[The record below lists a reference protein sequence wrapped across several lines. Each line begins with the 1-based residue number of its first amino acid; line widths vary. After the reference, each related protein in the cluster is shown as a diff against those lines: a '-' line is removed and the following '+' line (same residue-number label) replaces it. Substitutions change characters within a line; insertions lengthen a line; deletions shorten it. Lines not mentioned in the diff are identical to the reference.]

1 MTALLWPMTLG
12 LGLFLGGMRLMRLG
26 LLAMTGDKLQRWLLA
41 FTRTPA
47 RGMITGTAI
56 TMLVQSSSAVTVIT
70 IGLVNARLLT
80 FPQTV
85 GIILGTNIG
94 TTFTTQLIALNPHKL
109 ALPLFV
115 IGGAMYFFRHK
126 WLKALGA
133 SFAGFGCVFLGIR
146 MMQSIAGPLQE
157 TEFFL
162 ATLAGEHASSLNGI
176 VIGAAFTALLHS
188 SSAVTALTMGF
199 LNEHVLSLAMGIAI
213 ILGSNIG
220 TCITAVLAAFG
231 GSTAAKQVAWVHV
244 FLNVAGVLLFW
255 PFIEPL
261 ADIVRALTNQPDVQ
275 IAHAQTLFNVIC
287 SVLAL
292 PFAHPIARLARS
304 FIKDR

>member
-1 MTALLWPMTLG
+1 MTALLWPMFAG

-26 LLAMTGDKLQRWLLA
+26 LLAIAGDKLQRWLLT
-41 FTRTPA
+41 FTRTPS
-47 RGMITGTAI
+47 RGMITGTLI

-109 ALPLFV
+109 ALPLFM
-115 IGGAMYFFRHK
+115 IGGVMYFVRHTFI
-126 WLKALGA
+126 KALGA
-133 SFAGFGCVFLGIR
+133 SLAGFGCIFLGIR
-146 MMQSIAGPLQE
+146 MMQAITGPLQE
-157 TEFFL
+157 SHFFL
-162 ATLAGEHASSLNGI
+162 STLAGEHASNLNGI
-176 VIGAAFTALLHS
+176 VLGAAFTALLHS
-188 SSAVTALTMGF
+188 GSAVTALTMGF
-199 LNEHVLSLAMGIAI
+199 VNEHILSLTMGIAI
-213 ILGSNIG
+213 ILGSNVG
-220 TCITAVLAAFG
+220 TCITAILAAI
-231 GSTAAKQVAWVHV
+231 GSSAAAKQVAWVHV

-255 PFIEPL
+255 PFIGPL
-261 ADIVRALTNQPDVQ
+261 ADLLQMLTNHPDVQ

-292 PFAHPIARLARS
+292 PFVNMIARLARMA
-304 FIKDR
+304 IPDE

>member
-1 MTALLWPMTLG
+1 MTALLWPMFAG

-26 LLAMTGDKLQRWLLA
+26 LLAIAGDKLQRWLLT
-41 FTRTPA
+41 FTRTPS
-47 RGMITGTAI
+47 RGMITGTLI

-109 ALPLFV
+109 ALPLFM
-115 IGGAMYFFRHK
+115 IGGVMYFVRHPFM
-126 WLKALGA
+126 KALGA
-133 SFAGFGCVFLGIR
+133 SLAGFGCIFLGIR
-146 MMQSIAGPLQE
+146 MMQAITGPLQE
-157 TEFFL
+157 SHFFL
-162 ATLAGEHASSLNGI
+162 STLAGEHASNLNGI
-176 VIGAAFTALLHS
+176 VLGAAFTALLHS
-188 SSAVTALTMGF
+188 GSAVTALTMGF
-199 LNEHVLSLAMGIAI
+199 VNEHILSLTMGIAI

-220 TCITAVLAAFG
+220 TCITAIMAAI
-231 GSTAAKQVAWVHV
+231 GSSQAAKQVAWVHV

-255 PFIEPL
+255 PFIGSL
-261 ADIVRALTNQPDVQ
+261 ADLVQMLTDHPDVQ

-287 SVLAL
+287 SILAL
-292 PFAHPIARLARS
+292 PFVNMIARLARMA
-304 FIKDR
+304 IRDE